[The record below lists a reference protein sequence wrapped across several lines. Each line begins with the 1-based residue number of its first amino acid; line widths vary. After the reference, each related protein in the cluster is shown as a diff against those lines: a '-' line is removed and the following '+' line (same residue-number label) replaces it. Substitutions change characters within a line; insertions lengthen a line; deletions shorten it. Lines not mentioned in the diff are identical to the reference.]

1 MNDKI
6 IIWYLNQLDKW
17 MWSYVLFFLLI
28 GVGIFFTIR
37 LRGMQFRYLG
47 YSLKLAFTRS
57 DQNAEGDISQFQ
69 ALMTAL
75 AATIGIGSI
84 AGVATAI
91 VAGGFG
97 AIFWMWVI
105 ALVGMATKFV
115 EAILAV
121 KYREVDAKGRMCG
134 GPMYYLANGLKA
146 KWLGIIFSICCLLAA
161 VGGGN
166 LIQAHS
172 IAVACTELT
181 ACSVVWPGI
190 IMAVLTAFVLFGGI
204 KNIAKVSSFLVPI
217 MALLYIVSGVFILCL
232 HYDRIWAALVTII
245 QTAFTGQA
253 AVGGFLGASVMMA
266 IQLGAARGISSNE
279 AGMGSAPIAAAAA
292 KTDVPGRQ
300 ALISMSGVF
309 FSSFVVCTITALVIF
324 VTDVL
329 GVVGANGKVLNG
341 VTLVIQAF
349 RSVIPGGEF
358 IVILGVILFGYT
370 TIIGWAYY
378 GEKSMEFLCGESLQ
392 KTYRLFFCF
401 CVFLGSIMSLEVVW
415 PLADIMNGLMTFP
428 NLIGLM
434 GLSSIACK
442 ESQQFFQLL
451 KQEKKSIP
459 STEA

>member
-1 MNDKI
+1 MNYKI
-6 IIWYLNQLDKW
+6 FVLYLNQLDKW

-37 LRGMQFRYLG
+37 LKGMQFRYLA
-47 YSLKLAFTRS
+47 YSLKIAFTRS
-57 DQNAEGDISQFQ
+57 DQDAEGDISQFQ

-97 AIFWMWVI
+97 AVFWMWVI

-121 KYREVDAKGRMCG
+121 KYREIDANGRMCG
-134 GPMYYLANGLKA
+134 GPMYYLANGLEL
-146 KWLGIIFSICCLLAA
+146 KWLGVIFSICCLLATLC
-161 VGGGN
+161 GGN
-166 LIQAHS
+166 LIQANS
-172 IAVACTELT
+172 IAIACTELIS
-181 ACSVVWPGI
+181 CSVVWPGMV
-190 IMAVLTAFVLFGGI
+190 MAILTAFVLFGGI
-204 KNIAKVSSFLVPI
+204 KNIARISSLLVPI
-217 MALLYIVSGVFILCL
+217 MALLYIISGLFILCVR
-232 HYDRIWAALVTII
+232 YDRVWEGFLTII

-309 FSSFVVCTITALVIF
+309 FSSFVVCTITALVIS

-329 GVVGANGKVLNG
+329 GTLGANGETLNG
-341 VTLVIQAF
+341 VALVIQAF

-370 TIIGWAYY
+370 TIIGWSYY

-392 KTYRLFFCF
+392 KSYRILFCF
-401 CVFLGSIMSLEVVW
+401 CVFLGSIMSIEIVW

-428 NLIGLM
+428 NLIGLI
-434 GLSSIACK
+434 GLSSVACK
-442 ESQQFFQLL
+442 EAQHFFQLL
-451 KQEKKSIP
+451 KKEKK
-459 STEA
+459 AAFN

>member
-1 MNDKI
+1 M
-6 IIWYLNQLDKW
+6 IWCLNQLDKW
-17 MWSYVLFFLLI
+17 MWSYLLFFLLI
-28 GVGIFFTIR
+28 GVGLFFTIR
-37 LRGMQFRYLG
+37 LKGMQFRYLA

-57 DQNAEGDISQFQ
+57 DEDAEGDISQFQ

-75 AATIGIGSI
+75 AATIGIASI

-97 AIFWMWVI
+97 SIFWMWMI

-121 KYREVDAKGRMCG
+121 KYREVDDKGRMCG
-134 GPMYYLANGLKA
+134 GPMYYLTNGLKL
-146 KWLGIIFSICCLLAA
+146 KWLGVVFSICCLLATL
-161 VGGGN
+161 GGGN

-181 ACSVVWPGI
+181 SCSVIWPGI
-190 IMAVLTAFVLFGGI
+190 IMATLTAFVLFGGI
-204 KNIAKVSSFLVPI
+204 KNIAKISSLLVPI
-217 MALLYIVSGVFILCL
+217 MALLYIVSGLFILCV
-232 HYDRIWAALVTII
+232 HYDRIWDGFLTII

-253 AVGGFLGASVMMA
+253 AVGGFLGSSVMMA

-309 FSSFVVCTITALVIF
+309 FSSFVVCTITALVIS
-324 VTDVL
+324 VTNVL
-329 GVVGANGKVLNG
+329 GTVGANGEVLNG
-341 VTLVIQAF
+341 VSLVIQAF

-358 IVILGVILFGYT
+358 IVIIGVILFGYT

-392 KTYRLFFCF
+392 KSYRIFFCF
-401 CVFLGSIMSLEVVW
+401 CVFLGSIMSLEIVW
-415 PLADIMNGLMTFP
+415 PLADIMNGLMTLP
-428 NLIGLM
+428 NLIGLI

-451 KQEKKSIP
+451 KQEKK
-459 STEA
+459 AAWN

>member
-1 MNDKI
+1 MNYQLMI
-6 IIWYLNQLDKW
+6 LYLNQLDKW
-17 MWSYVLFFLLI
+17 MWSYLLFFLLI
-28 GVGIFFTIR
+28 GVGLFFTIR
-37 LRGMQFRYLG
+37 LKGMQFRYLG

-57 DQNAEGDISQFQ
+57 DEDAEGDISQFQ

-75 AATIGIGSI
+75 AATIGIASI

-97 AIFWMWVI
+97 SIFWMWMI

-121 KYREVDAKGRMCG
+121 KYREVDGKGRMCG
-134 GPMYYLANGLKA
+134 GPMYYLANGLKL
-146 KWLGIIFSICCLLAA
+146 KWLGIVFSICCLLATL
-161 VGGGN
+161 GGGN

-181 ACSVVWPGI
+181 SCAVVWPGI
-190 IMAVLTAFVLFGGI
+190 IMAILTAFVLFGGI
-204 KNIAKVSSFLVPI
+204 KNIAKISSLLVPI
-217 MALLYIVSGVFILCL
+217 MAFLYIVSGLFILCV
-232 HYDRIWAALVTII
+232 HYDRIWDGFFTIV

-253 AVGGFLGASVMMA
+253 AVGGFLGSSVMMA

-309 FSSFVVCTITALVIF
+309 FSSFIVCTITALVIF
-324 VTDVL
+324 VTNVL
-329 GVVGANGKVLNG
+329 GTVGANGEVLNG
-341 VTLVIQAF
+341 VSLVIHAF

-358 IVILGVILFGYT
+358 IVIIGVILFGYT

-378 GEKSMEFLCGESLQ
+378 GEKSMEFLCGESL
-392 KTYRLFFCF
+392 KKSYRFFFCF
-401 CVFLGSIMSLEVVW
+401 CVFLGSTMSLEIVW
-415 PLADIMNGLMTFP
+415 PLADIMNGLMTLP
-428 NLIGLM
+428 NLIGLI

-451 KQEKKSIP
+451 KQEKK
-459 STEA
+459 AVLN

>member
-1 MNDKI
+1 MDYKLM
-6 IIWYLNQLDKW
+6 IWCLNQLDKW

-37 LRGMQFRYLG
+37 LKGMQFRYLG

-57 DQNAEGDISQFQ
+57 DQNAKGDISQFQ

-97 AIFWMWVI
+97 AVFWMWAI

-121 KYREVDAKGRMCG
+121 KYREIDAKGRMCG
-134 GPMYYLANGLKA
+134 GPMYYLANGLKL
-146 KWLGIIFSICCLLAA
+146 KWLGVVFSVCCLLATFC
-161 VGGGN
+161 GGN

-172 IAVACTELT
+172 IAAACMELT
-181 ACSVVWPGI
+181 SCSVVWPGI
-190 IMAVLTAFVLFGGI
+190 IVTALTALVLFGGI
-204 KNIAKVSSFLVPI
+204 KNIAKLSSFLVPI
-217 MALLYIVSGVFILCL
+217 MAFLYIVSGLFILCVQYHRVWDGFL
-232 HYDRIWAALVTII
+232 TII

-266 IQLGAARGISSNE
+266 VQLGAARGISSNE

-309 FSSFVVCTITALVIF
+309 FSSFVVCTITALVIS

-329 GVVGANGKVLNG
+329 GTIGVNGEVLNG
-341 VTLVIQAF
+341 VALVIHAF

-358 IVILGVILFGYT
+358 IVILGIILFGYT

-392 KTYRLFFCF
+392 KSYRIFFCF
-401 CVFLGSIMSLEVVW
+401 CVFLGSIMSLEIVW

-428 NLIGLM
+428 NLIGLI
-434 GLSSIACK
+434 GLSSVACN
-442 ESQQFFQLL
+442 EAQLFFQLL
-451 KQEKKSIP
+451 KHEKK
-459 STEA
+459 AVLN